1 MEFSESSLPS
11 TAGEAVNSSSPS
23 YSALELSE
31 SDACSGGE
39 GRDDGTPYQK
49 GFKGILRRMLPCFL
63 LLVISAVFL
72 LIFSLWTS
80 PFYRHWYGCDCSFFT
95 MVGRGITE
103 GMVPY
108 RDFFDLKGPYF
119 FFIEAL
125 GQLLHSDRLGIYLI
139 QIPFLW
145 ASLILVYKLCG
156 LYLTRGKTVAV
167 LIIFLFG
174 HISILWGGNTLEE
187 YMLPLNLLVIWLAV
201 RYLKLN
207 SLKKDSI
214 PGYLPFIAGICFGI
228 MLFAKVT
235 VASPILGVCAGLG
248 IALLAY
254 RRYAELLKAVLL
266 FIVGALLAAVPM
278 LLFFYLHGS
287 LSEMFY
293 CVFKFAF
300 LRSVDFSDPFSLKWE
315 LKLAACFLGLFTAIF
330 HIPVSEK
337 DPVPKASE
345 TDTPDEGPQYSAK
358 YALRR
363 AAGWIRRRY
372 TGASYRR
379 IPIELC
385 LILIFMSLFT
395 YILLHLGNPWIYYFM
410 TTEPILVL
418 SCVLL
423 FSIYDPLVL
432 FSSLRQA
439 VCLITLGVYIF
450 GFGMSSLDTIQ
461 TFLYDRDNYWYEK
474 YYQDAQ
480 NIALLIPEVERDS
493 VFSFD
498 IDMTFFEATRIMPCN
513 RYQIN
518 LQFFIALNPEI
529 ETELMDFFEKTPP
542 KWMVISE
549 TLDQYLPQFWEV
561 IMKKYHCLY
570 FNEAGCLYIL
580 NDSDGSYSRG
590 VRVVE

>member
-1 MEFSESSLPS
+1 MENTESLSYNDRVLETDPGS
-11 TAGEAVNSSSPS
+11 GDVDKAVGAP
-23 YSALELSE
+23 AR
-31 SDACSGGE
+31 A
-39 GRDDGTPYQK
+39 
-49 GFKGILRRMLPCFL
+49 GFKDVLRSFLPYLL
-63 LLVISAVFL
+63 LLVVSAVFL

-95 MVGRGITE
+95 MVGRGITG

-156 LYLTRGKTVAV
+156 LYLTRGKTAAV
-167 LIIFLFG
+167 LFIFLFG

-207 SLKKDSI
+207 SLKRDSI
-214 PGYLPFIAGICFGI
+214 PGYLPLIAGICFGI

-254 RRYAELLKAVLL
+254 RRYGELIKAVLL
-266 FIVGALLAAVPM
+266 FILGAVLAAFPM
-278 LLFFYLHGS
+278 LLYFYLRDS
-287 LSEMFY
+287 LSDMLY

-315 LKLAACFLGLFTAIF
+315 LKLAACFLGFFTAIF

-337 DPVPKASE
+337 KETVKAPG
-345 TDTPDEGPQYSAK
+345 TDTQDEGPQYSVK

-363 AAGWIRRRY
+363 AAGWIRRKY
-372 TGASYRR
+372 TGPSYR
-379 IPIELC
+379 PVSIELC

-418 SCVLL
+418 CCVLL

-432 FSSLRQA
+432 FSSFRQA
-439 VCLITLGVYIF
+439 VCLMILGIYMF

-461 TFLYDRDNYWYEK
+461 TFLYDRNNPWYEE
-474 YYQDAQ
+474 YYQDARDM
-480 NIALLIPEVERDS
+480 ALLIPEAERDS

-518 LQFFIALNPEI
+518 LQFFIALNPQI
-529 ETELMDFFEKTPP
+529 ETELMEFFEKTPP

-561 IMKKYHCLY
+561 IMTKYHCLY
-570 FNEAGCLYIL
+570 FNEAGCLYLL
-580 NDSDGSYSRG
+580 NDEEVDGVTNLSGPADSG
-590 VRVVE
+590 T